1 MKVIL
6 RTAVPGL
13 GQTGEI
19 KEVADGYARNYLLP
33 RQTAYKSTPT
43 AEKRVAEEQKLKAKK
58 EEKEHRGALE
68 LAARLKDVSLTISV
82 AVGDQEQLYG
92 SVNERDIIS
101 ALSAEYQID
110 LDPKAVKLEEPI
122 KQVGVYR
129 VPVRV
134 REGVESTITVW
145 VVKGVVAE

>member
-13 GQTGEI
+13 GSTGEV

-33 RQTAYKSTPT
+33 RQTAYKATPT
-43 AEKRVAEEQKLKAKK
+43 AEKRVAEEQKIKAKK

-92 SVNERDIIS
+92 SVSERDIIS
-101 ALSAEYQID
+101 ALVSEYQID
-110 LDPKAVKLEEPI
+110 LEPKAIKLEEPI

-145 VVKGVVAE
+145 VVKGP

>member
-13 GQTGEI
+13 GSTGEV
-19 KEVADGYARNYLLP
+19 KEVADGYARNYLFP
-33 RQTAYKSTPT
+33 RQTAYKATPT
-43 AEKRVAEEQKLKAKK
+43 AEKRVAEEQKIKAKK

-92 SVNERDIIS
+92 SVSERDIIS
-101 ALSAEYQID
+101 ALVSEYQID
-110 LDPKAVKLEEPI
+110 LEPKAIKLEEPI

-145 VVKGVVAE
+145 VVKGP

>member
-13 GQTGEI
+13 GSAGEV

-33 RQTAYKSTPT
+33 RQTVYKATPT
-43 AEKRVAEEQKLKAKK
+43 GEKRVAEEQKLKAKK

-92 SVNERDIIS
+92 SVSERDIIS
-101 ALSAEYQID
+101 ALVSEYQID
-110 LDPKAVKLEEPI
+110 LEPKAIKLEEPI

-145 VVKGVVAE
+145 VVKGP

>member
-1 MKVIL
+1 MKIIL

-13 GQTGEI
+13 GSTGEV

-33 RQTAYKSTPT
+33 RQTAYKATPT
-43 AEKRVAEEQKLKAKK
+43 AEKRVAEEQKIKAKK
-58 EEKEHRGALE
+58 EEKEHHGALE

-92 SVNERDIIS
+92 SVSERDIIS
-101 ALSAEYQID
+101 ALVSEYQID
-110 LDPKAVKLEEPI
+110 LEPKAIKLEEPI

-145 VVKGVVAE
+145 VVKGVAE